1 MLLEKDIQFIKGVG
15 EKRAQFFSKLGIKTL
30 YDLISFFPRAYEDRT
45 SVVKIRDAVIDE
57 NQSIVATITSN
68 IRISKTKRK
77 TDLIKFTVS
86 DETASMPV
94 IFFNNKYIAD
104 KLKKGETYLFYG
116 KITGNIT
123 SYKMINPSVE
133 PVISENPKGDILP
146 VYKLTKGL
154 SQDIIRKVV
163 KGSIIAINEF
173 DETLPKE
180 IINKFDLI
188 SKQEAFLNIHFPK
201 SIEFLEKARKRLSFE
216 ELLTLQLGMF
226 LLKSRNR
233 EKTSYKN
240 TFSDLSKF
248 YDSLPFTPTDAQK
261 RCINEA
267 VSDMKKDYSMNRL
280 IQGDVG
286 SGKTLVAAALCYLTV
301 KNNYQC
307 ALMVPTEILAKQH
320 FDYFKETLSKFNINV
335 DILTSSTSKKDK
347 DSIKERLKNGNINLI
362 IGTHSLISDDIEFKN
377 LSLVI
382 TDEQH
387 RFGVWQRANLADKSE
402 NPHVLVMSATPIP
415 RTLALIMYG
424 DLDISVIDQL
434 PPGRQKV
441 DTFFVNN
448 KYRNRINKFI
458 RTHIK
463 NKNQVYIVCPLVDE
477 NDNEDLKAAAT
488 YAENL
493 QKIFPDYNIGLIHG
507 KLKTSEKDKIM
518 NLFSQNKIQ
527 ILVSTTVIEVGV
539 NVPNATLMIVEN
551 AERFGLSQ
559 LHQLRGRV
567 GRGNSKSYCILISDA
582 KNPLTQKRLK
592 IMAKENDG
600 FKISQQDLALRGPGD
615 FFGSKQHGL
624 PPLKI
629 SDISSDM
636 VTLKQA
642 QDTASYIINNN
653 LLSTNKLK
661 PLKNSINFMFNGIE
675 NEKTNIFN

>member
-1 MLLEKDIQFIKGVG
+1 MLLERDIKYIKGVG
-15 EKRAQFFSKLGIKTL
+15 EKRAALFSKLEIKTL
-30 YDLISFFPRAYEDRT
+30 YDLLNFFPRGYEDRT
-45 SVVKIRDAVIDE
+45 TIVKIKDSLIDE
-57 NQSIVATITSN
+57 NQAVVATITSN
-68 IRISKTKRK
+68 IRISKTKSRQ
-77 TDLIKFTVS
+77 DLIKFTIS

-116 KITGNIT
+116 KITGDIT
-123 SYKMINPSVE
+123 SFKMTNPAVE
-133 PVISENPKGDILP
+133 PVISTSPKGDILP
-146 VYKLTKGL
+146 IYSLTKGL
-154 SQDIIRKVV
+154 SQDIMRKVI
-163 KGSIIAINEF
+163 KGSIIAIQEF
-173 DETLPKE
+173 SETLPSS

-188 SKQEAFLNIHFPK
+188 SKEQAYLNIHFPK
-201 SIEFLEKARKRLSFE
+201 DLDFLDKSRKRLAFE

-226 LLKSRNR
+226 MLKNR
-233 EKTSYKN
+233 QKNKTKHKLS
-240 TFSDLSKF
+240 FSDLDKF
-248 YDSLPFTPTDAQK
+248 YSSLPYKPTNAQL

-267 VSDMKKDYSMNRL
+267 VSDMMKDFSMNRL
-280 IQGDVG
+280 VQGDVG
-286 SGKTLVAAALCYLTV
+286 SGKTLVAAALCYIV
-301 KNNYQC
+301 SKNNLQS

-320 FDYFKETLSKFNINV
+320 YDYFCETLSPFGIKV
-335 DILTSSTSKKDK
+335 DLLTSSTTKKEK
-347 DSIKERLKNGNINLI
+347 DLIKARLESGETDLI
-362 IGTHSLISDDIEFKN
+362 IGTHALISDDIKFKK

-387 RFGVWQRANLADKSE
+387 RFGVWQRASLADKSE

-424 DLDISVIDQL
+424 DLDISVIDEL

-441 DTFFVNN
+441 DTYFVDS
-448 KYRNRINKFI
+448 KYRNRIYNF
-458 RTHIK
+458 IK
-463 NKNQVYIVCPLVDE
+463 NHISNNNQVYIVCPLVDE
-477 NDNEDLKAAAT
+477 NENEDLKAATT

-493 QKIFPDYNIGLIHG
+493 QKIFPDYNVGLIHG
-507 KLKTSEKDKIM
+507 KLKSAEKDKIM
-518 NLFSQNKIQ
+518 NLFAENKMQ

-567 GRGNSKSYCILISDA
+567 GRGKNKSYCILISDA

-636 VTLKQA
+636 ITLKQA
-642 QDTASYIINNN
+642 QDTATYIINNN
-653 LLSTNKLK
+653 LLETKEYINLK
-661 PLKNSINFMFNGIE
+661 DNISLMFSGE
-675 NEKTNIFN
+675 NDEKANIFN